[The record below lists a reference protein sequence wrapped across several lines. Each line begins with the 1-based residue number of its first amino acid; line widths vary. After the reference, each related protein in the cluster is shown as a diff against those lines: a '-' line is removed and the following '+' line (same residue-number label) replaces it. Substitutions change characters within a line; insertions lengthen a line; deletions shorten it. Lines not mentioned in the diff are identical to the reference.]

1 ADNPQFKAKIGET
14 MRVKEEIAMATEI
27 LNTISKDEHAIA
39 KYRARR
45 KWEADLTTNLSVS
58 RRLGKEEGRQEG
70 ILIGMER
77 GMERGIQKGRQE
89 GRQEGMEEGIER
101 GIARGLQEGIE
112 KAKRDL
118 EEKLR
123 LSGVSSEEIK
133 KLLD

>member
-1 ADNPQFKAKIGET
+1 MQSTKMQGDSLQNEY
-14 MRVKEEIAMATEI
+14 EI

-77 GMERGIQKGRQE
+77 GME
-89 GRQEGMEEGIER
+89 
-101 GIARGLQEGIE
+101 
-112 KAKRDL
+112 
-118 EEKLR
+118 
-123 LSGVSSEEIK
+123 SGSR
-133 KLLD
+133 

>member
-1 ADNPQFKAKIGET
+1 MAKPTSEMSALEIWTMFFAHADNPQFKAKIGET

-70 ILIGMER
+70 
-77 GMERGIQKGRQE
+77 RQE
-89 GRQEGMEEGIER
+89 I
-101 GIARGLQEGIE
+101 IE
-112 KAKRDL
+112 KLKQ
-118 EEKLR
+118 
-123 LSGVSSEEIK
+123 SGMPYNEIQRI
-133 KLLD
+133 LNM